1 MENNYVIL
9 GGQLYHWGIL
19 GMKWGKRRY
28 QNKDGS
34 LTAAGR
40 QRYYQDADKAGYK
53 EQSGS
58 GARYKTGKKG
68 KKERYNADPDEWVK
82 KDLSGNRRVADE
94 ASQMTGKLKTATDKS
109 IANSKRKRGQMDLS
123 NMSDKEMR
131 DQINRAMLERQY
143 TEMFG
148 PQESTRGRERVSNF
162 LDTAGTVLGVGAS
175 ALGIALAIKELRG
188 G

>member
-1 MENNYVIL
+1 MENNYVIIDGRL
-9 GGQLYHWGIL
+9 CHAGIK
-19 GMKWGKRRY
+19 GMKWGVRRY

-34 LTAAGR
+34 LTAAGK

-58 GARYKTGKKG
+58 GARYKTTKKG
-68 KKERYNADPDEWVK
+68 KKERYDADVDEWVK

-94 ASQMTGKLKTATDKS
+94 ASQLTGKLKGATDKS
-109 IANSKRKRGQMDLS
+109 IANSKKKRGQMDLS

-143 TEMFG
+143 TDMFG
-148 PQESTRGRERVSNF
+148 PQESTTGRERVSSF